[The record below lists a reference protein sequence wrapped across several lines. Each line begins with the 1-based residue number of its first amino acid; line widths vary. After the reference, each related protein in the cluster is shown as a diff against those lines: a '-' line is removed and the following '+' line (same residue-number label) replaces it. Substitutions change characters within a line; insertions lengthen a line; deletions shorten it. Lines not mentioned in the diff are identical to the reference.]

1 MQCNLMFTYILSDFG
16 NKHMSDIATK
26 LGPEWRRLA
35 VRLGVDFK
43 KIDEIEAK
51 YSSDQEYAA
60 YVMLLQW
67 RDDPDT
73 SMEQK
78 RQDLLRALQK
88 MNRPDIQD
96 LV

>member
-1 MQCNLMFTYILSDFG
+1 
-16 NKHMSDIATK
+16 MSDIATK

-43 KIDEIEAK
+43 KIDEIESK
-51 YSSDQEYAA
+51 YSGDHEYAA

-67 RDDPDT
+67 RDDPET
-73 SMEQK
+73 SMDEK
-78 RQDLLRALQK
+78 TKDLLKALQR